1 MTFGKVLVID
11 DDADI
16 RSLLRV
22 LLEGWGLEVVT
33 AENGVDGIA
42 LANDVQPMLILLDL
56 NMPKLTGFETARKI
70 RDNPKTAS
78 IPILAVTAIGQ
89 AENRDEAHLAGCN
102 AVVSK
107 PIEATLLYKAVTR
120 LVGQLHP

>member
-11 DDADI
+11 DDADV

-22 LLEGWGLEVVT
+22 LLEGWGLEVVS

-42 LANDVQPMLILLDL
+42 LANDAQPMLILLDL

-70 RDNPKTAS
+70 RENPKTAS

-107 PIEATLLYKAVTR
+107 PIEATLLYQAVTR

>member
-1 MTFGKVLVID
+1 LTFGKVLVID

-42 LANDVQPMLILLDL
+42 LANDAQPMLILLDL

-70 RDNPKTAS
+70 RENPRTAS

-89 AENRDEAHLAGCN
+89 AENRDEAHLAGCD

-120 LVGQLHP
+120 LIGQLHP

>member
-42 LANDVQPMLILLDL
+42 LANDAQPMLILLDL

-70 RDNPKTAS
+70 RENPRTAS

-89 AENRDEAHLAGCN
+89 AENRDEAHLAGCD

-120 LVGQLHP
+120 LIGQLHP